1 MKPGPKPKTL
11 LEHFEDHSF
20 RWDRHRA
27 LLRDDLQLA
36 PEEIP
41 LVIELDSDGYSSKQI
56 AARFRLPVGVIKGA
70 LALYKRVGA

>member
-11 LEHFEDHSF
+11 LEHFEDRSF
-20 RWDRHRA
+20 RHDRHRA

-41 LVIELDSDGYSSKQI
+41 LVVALEAEGFSVKQI
-56 AARFRLPVGVIKGA
+56 AARFRLPVRVIVNA
-70 LALYKRVGA
+70 LAVYKRQ